1 MNTKC
6 CTEGNVVFEQYRS
19 RVGHILSPKLCRI
32 DDRCLQSS
40 TIRSFLISLLDD
52 QAGNS
57 SSDLRLRLRPP
68 QPRHLCPMNQRAYI
82 LWQPYGR
89 RAPQSSLLCCYCSFC
104 YCATA
109 AVAGSSWFVA
119 GCVVVWDE
127 NRPLSD
133 KAGSTDGF
141 ITSQRNLRFQNETIS
156 YSALV
161 VLRITYGF
169 VLGELV
175 DVRGYK
181 PPNLPP
187 LRNFRF

>member
-6 CTEGNVVFEQYRS
+6 CTEGNVVFKQCCS

-52 QAGNS
+52 QAGYS

-68 QPRHLCPMNQRAYI
+68 QPRHLCPMNQRACI

-89 RAPQSSLLCCYCSFC
+89 PRAAFSVLCCYCSFC
-104 YCATA
+104 YCATLLRGTKIDHS
-109 AVAGSSWFVA
+109 VT
-119 GCVVVWDE
+119 
-127 NRPLSD
+127 RPVRPTD
-133 KAGSTDGF
+133 DGF

-156 YSALV
+156 FSALV

-175 DVRGYK
+175 DVRSYK
-181 PPNLPP
+181 PLNLPP
-187 LRNFRF
+187 LRNFRFKTWCTVLD